1 MIGHL
6 RSQACGQEH
15 GDSNW
20 PFCQN
25 HKWPGGWGG
34 WLMPLE
40 KGWSGWAERLGTP
53 PTGVEPGTDSK
64 RPNPEPSCRLHPE
77 SYSATGLGEKEGEV
91 GPGQAEV
98 TRAQL

>member
-1 MIGHL
+1 
-6 RSQACGQEH
+6 
-15 GDSNW
+15 
-20 PFCQN
+20 
-25 HKWPGGWGG
+25 
-34 WLMPLE
+34 MPLE

-53 PTGVEPGTDSK
+53 PTGMEPGTDSK
-64 RPNPEPSCRLHPE
+64 LPNPEPSCRLHPE